1 MGVILSGIANQPGA
15 SPGPIQKVT
24 LMTWYDMTI
33 KINCLENFD
42 LNALEK
48 FGEKLSEMIDN
59 MIDCLPDRT
68 ISTYVDVDYEI
79 TDHRS
84 E

>member
-1 MGVILSGIANQPGA
+1 MA
-15 SPGPIQKVT
+15 
-24 LMTWYDMTI
+24 WYDMTI
-33 KINCLENFD
+33 KINYLENFD

-48 FGEKLSEMIDN
+48 FGEKLCEIIDD
-59 MIDCLPDRT
+59 MIDCLPDET
-68 ISTYVDVDYEI
+68 ISTYVDVKYEI